1 MFPTLPLIFPNFLIF
16 KLNFCI
22 FSGKESMSD
31 FAKRY
36 GLDCAKVK
44 IRIMNTKNAMRKER
58 DKQAKEMEIDLV

>member
-1 MFPTLPLIFPNFLIF
+1 
-16 KLNFCI
+16 
-22 FSGKESMSD
+22 MSD